1 MDRFT
6 FTRNKLD
13 NLSNAEQGRR
23 DMYYDSKVIGLSI
36 RVTASGLKSFFVRK
50 RVNGKYIQKKL
61 GQYPDITIDL
71 ARHAAMT
78 TLNQFSS
85 GVDPNKE
92 ARNKKIKGITLLEVM
107 NDYAHHKKNLIKEK
121 TIRDYQ
127 IIFNSYLSE
136 WGGSELVSINRSMV
150 ENKHRT
156 IGKKSIYRANATMRL
171 LRALFNFAIGEYEN
185 SDGHPIIQY
194 NPVQKI
200 SHKKAWFREKV
211 RRNIIEPNDLK
222 AWFEAALNLP
232 NSKANVTNK
241 NSSETVKDYILVL
254 LFTGL
259 RPGEAINL
267 TWSNIDFNNS
277 LLNIKDTKNHEDHTL
292 PLTSFI
298 MDIFKRRKNESLGSA
313 VFPGYN
319 PNKSLVNSNRQ
330 VKKVIENSGVQ
341 FLLHDLRRTFATYA
355 DSLYI
360 QHSTIKRLMNHK
372 ETDVTSVHYIQPSIE
387 TLREPMQQITDYILE
402 VSDANQP

>member
-1 MDRFT
+1 MDRFN
-6 FTRNKLD
+6 FIRNKLD
-13 NLSNAEQGRR
+13 NLPNAEQGRR
-23 DMYYDSKVIGLSI
+23 DMYYDSKVIGLSL

-71 ARHAAMT
+71 ARLAAIK
-78 TLNQFSS
+78 TLNQFGL

-92 ARNKKIKGITLLEVM
+92 ARDRKIKGITLLETM

-136 WGGSELVSINRSMV
+136 WQNMELSSINRPMV
-150 ENKHRT
+150 EKKHRA
-156 IGKKSIYRANATMRL
+156 IGKKSVYRANATMRL
-171 LRALFNFAIGEYEN
+171 LRALFNFAIGEYED
-185 SDGHPIIQY
+185 SSGMSVIER

-200 SHKKAWFREKV
+200 SHKKAWFKEKV
-211 RRNIIEPNDLK
+211 RRNVIEPNDLK
-222 AWFEAALNLP
+222 NWFNAVLSLP
-232 NSKANVTNK
+232 NNKANITHK
-241 NSSETVKDYILVL
+241 NTSETVRDYLLILI
-254 LFTGL
+254 FTGL

-267 TWSNIDFNNS
+267 TWKNIDFNNN
-277 LLNIKDTKNHEDHTL
+277 LLNIEDTKNHEDHTL
-292 PLTSFI
+292 PLTDYI
-298 MDIFKRRKNESLGSA
+298 MTILLQRKDNSLGS
-313 VFPGYN
+313 VIFPGYN

-355 DSLYI
+355 DSLQI
-360 QHSTIKRLMNHK
+360 EHSTIKRLMNHK

-387 TLREPMQQITDYILE
+387 TLRKPMQKITNYILGITY
-402 VSDANQP
+402 D

>member
-1 MDRFT
+1 MERFN
-6 FTRNKLD
+6 FTKKKIESLPV
-13 NLSNAEQGRR
+13 AKKGKM
-23 DMYYDSKVIGLSI
+23 DMYYDSRIIGLAI
-36 RVTASGLKSFFVRK
+36 RVTGTGVKSFRVRK
-50 RVNGKYIQKKL
+50 RVNGKYVPKTL
-61 GQYPDITIDL
+61 GRFPDMTIEQ
-71 ARHAAMT
+71 ARAEAIKA
-78 TLNQFSS
+78 LNQFSS
-85 GVDPNKE
+85 GIDPNKE
-92 ARNKKIKGITLLEVM
+92 ARDNKIKGITLLEVM
-107 NDYAHHKKNLIKEK
+107 NDYAHHKKNLIKKK

-127 IIFNSYLSE
+127 ILFDKYLFE
-136 WGGSELVSINRSMV
+136 WSSNEFVGISRSMV
-150 ENKHRT
+150 EKKHRT

-171 LRALFNFAIGEYEN
+171 LRALFNFAIGEYEDSN
-185 SDGHPIIQY
+185 GYPIIQY

-200 SHKKAWFREKV
+200 SHKKSWFREKV
-211 RRNIIEPNDLK
+211 RTNVIKPNDLK
-222 AWFEAALNLP
+222 DWFNAVNTLPLNKV
-232 NSKANVTNK
+232 NTTHK
-241 NSSETVKDYILVL
+241 NTSETVKDYLFVL

-267 TWSNIDFNNS
+267 TWDNIDFKNN
-277 LLNIKDTKNHEDHTL
+277 LLSIKDTKNHEEHTL

-298 MDIFKRRKNESLGSA
+298 MDIFKCRKDKSLGSV

-360 QHSTIKRLMNHK
+360 QHSTIKRLINHK

-387 TLREPMQQITDYILE
+387 TLRKPMQQITDYILE
-402 VSDANQP
+402 TASVN

>member
-1 MDRFT
+1 MERFNFTKKKITDLPKAEKGKMDI
-6 FTRNKLD
+6 
-13 NLSNAEQGRR
+13 
-23 DMYYDSKVIGLSI
+23 YYDSKIIGLAV
-36 RVTASGLKSFFVRK
+36 RVTGTGVKSFRVRK
-50 RVNGKYIQKKL
+50 RIEGKYIPKTL
-61 GQYPDITIDL
+61 GRFPDMTIDQ
-71 ARHAAMT
+71 ARVEAIKA
-78 TLNQFSS
+78 LNQFSS
-85 GVDPNKE
+85 GIDPNKE
-92 ARNKKIKGITLLEVM
+92 ARDKKIKGITLIEVM
-107 NDYAHHKKNLIKEK
+107 NDYAHHKKNLIKDK

-136 WGGSELVSINRSMV
+136 WKNNELVAINRSMV
-150 ENKHRT
+150 EKKHRT

-171 LRALFNFAIGEYEN
+171 LRALFNFAIGEYEDSN
-185 SDGHPIIQY
+185 GNPIIQH

-211 RRNIIEPNDLK
+211 RTNIIEPNDLK
-222 AWFEAALNLP
+222 DWFKAVNTLPLNKV
-232 NSKANVTNK
+232 NTTHK
-241 NSSETVKDYILVL
+241 NTSETVKDYLLIL

-267 TWSNIDFNNS
+267 AWDNIDFKNN
-277 LLNIKDTKNHEDHTL
+277 LLNIEDTKNHEEHTL
-292 PLTSFI
+292 PLTNFI
-298 MDIFKRRKNESLGSA
+298 MDILKHRKNESLGSV

-387 TLREPMQQITDYILE
+387 TLRKPMQQITDYMLE
-402 VSDANQP
+402 AANVN

>member
-1 MDRFT
+1 MERFN
-6 FTRNKLD
+6 FTKSKISTLPK
-13 NLSNAEQGRR
+13 AKKGHM

-36 RVTASGLKSFFVRK
+36 RITATGVKSFRVRK
-50 RVNGKYIQKKL
+50 RVDGKYVPKTL
-61 GQYPDITIDL
+61 GRFPEMTIEQ
-71 ARHAAMT
+71 ARVDAMK

-85 GVDPNKE
+85 GIDPNKE
-92 ARNKKIKGITLLEVM
+92 ARNKKIKGMTLLEVM
-107 NDYAHHKKNLIKEK
+107 NDYAHHKKNHIKDK

-127 IIFNSYLSE
+127 ILFDKYLSE
-136 WGGSELVSINRSMV
+136 WKNGELVGISRSMV
-150 ENKHRT
+150 EKKHRI

-171 LRALFNFAIGEYEN
+171 LRALFNFAIGEYED

-211 RRNIIEPNDLK
+211 RTNVINPNDLK
-222 AWFEAALNLP
+222 DWFIAVNTLPLNKV
-232 NSKANVTNK
+232 NTTHK
-241 NSSETVKDYILVL
+241 NTSETVKDYLIILL
-254 LFTGL
+254 LTGL

-267 TWSNIDFNNS
+267 TWGDIDFKNN
-277 LLNIKDTKNHEDHTL
+277 LLNIKDTKNYEEHTL
-292 PLTSFI
+292 PLTNFI
-298 MDIFKRRKNESLGSA
+298 MDIFKQRKGASLGLV

-319 PNKSLVNSNRQ
+319 PNKPLVNSSKQ

-355 DSLYI
+355 DSLNI

-387 TLREPMQQITDYILE
+387 TLRKPMQQITDYILG
-402 VSDANQP
+402 VSNVN

>member
-1 MDRFT
+1 MERFN
-6 FTRNKLD
+6 FTKNKIGALPK
-13 NLSNAEQGRR
+13 AEKGHM

-36 RVTASGLKSFFVRK
+36 RVTATGVKSFRVRK
-50 RVNGKYIQKKL
+50 RVDGKYVPKTL
-61 GQYPDITIDL
+61 GRFPEMTIEQ
-71 ARHAAMT
+71 ARIDAMK

-85 GVDPNKE
+85 GIDPNKE
-92 ARNKKIKGITLLEVM
+92 ARNNKVKGMTLLEVM
-107 NDYAHHKKNLIKEK
+107 NDYAHHKKNHIKDK

-127 IIFNSYLSE
+127 ILFDKYLFE
-136 WGGSELVSINRSMV
+136 WSSNELVGISRSMV
-150 ENKHRT
+150 EKKHRI

-171 LRALFNFAIGEYEN
+171 LRALFNFAIGEYEDSN
-185 SDGHPIIQY
+185 SRPIIQY

-211 RRNIIEPNDLK
+211 RKNVIEPNDLK
-222 AWFEAALNLP
+222 SWFEAVLNLP

-241 NSSETVKDYILVL
+241 NSSETVKDYILML

-267 TWSNIDFNNS
+267 TWDNIDFNNN
-277 LLNIKDTKNHEDHTL
+277 LLNIKYTKNHEDHTL
-292 PLTSFI
+292 PLTNFI
-298 MDIFKRRKNESLGSA
+298 IDVLKRRKSESLGIA

-319 PNKSLVNSNRQ
+319 PNKPLVNPNKQ
-330 VKKVIENSGVQ
+330 VKKVIEDSGVQ

-355 DSLYI
+355 DSLQI
-360 QHSTIKRLMNHK
+360 QHSTIKRLINHK

-387 TLREPMQQITDYILE
+387 TLRKPMQKITDYILE
-402 VSDANQP
+402 TANVN